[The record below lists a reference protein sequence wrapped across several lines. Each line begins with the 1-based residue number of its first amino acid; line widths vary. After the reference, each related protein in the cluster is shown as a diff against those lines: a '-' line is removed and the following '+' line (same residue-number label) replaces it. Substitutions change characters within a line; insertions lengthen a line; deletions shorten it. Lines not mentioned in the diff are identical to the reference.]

1 MRPHQHANALAV
13 AGTIAALLLSA
24 CGQDNQYVAPPPP
37 KVTVVAPEQRQVT
50 RYLEATGNTAA
61 VNTADL
67 VARVPGFV
75 EKIHYRDGDQV
86 KKGTL
91 LFTIEPEPYKLK
103 LDQAKA
109 AETGAEASLKQAELT
124 LQRQA
129 ELLPRQTTTQANY
142 DSALATR
149 DSSKANLD
157 QARINTQL
165 AKTNDDYTRVVAPFD
180 GIVTARQVSV
190 GQYVGG
196 TATPTVLATIIQHA
210 PIYVNFSLSEQDIL
224 RVRTEMMRR
233 GLKPD
238 DLRRYPIEVG
248 LQNESGYPHRGTLD
262 YAAPAVNQATGTLAG
277 RAILENANR
286 ELLPGYFVRVRIP
299 GQQRNALLVPD
310 VALGADQGGRYVLI
324 ANKDNIVEQRK
335 VEIGPLEGAMRVIES
350 GLAAGDRVIVSG
362 LLRAIPGEKI
372 DPQVQSASN
381 QAATGSAR

>member
-1 MRPHQHANALAV
+1 MRHHQHANALAV
-13 AGTIAALLLSA
+13 AGTMAALLLSA

-37 KVTVVAPEQRQVT
+37 KVTVATPEQRSVI

-61 VNTADL
+61 VNSADL

-75 EKIHYRDGDQV
+75 EKVHYQDGDQV

-109 AETGAEASLKQAELT
+109 AEAGAEASLKQAELT

-196 TATPTVLATIIQHA
+196 TATPTVLATIVQHA
-210 PIYVNFSLSEQDIL
+210 PIYVNFSISEQDIL
-224 RVRTEMMRR
+224 RVRAEMKRR
-233 GLKPD
+233 GLSPED
-238 DLRRYPIEVG
+238 MRQYPVEVG
-248 LQNESGYPHRGTLD
+248 LQNEVGYPHRGTID
-262 YAAPAVNQATGTLAG
+262 YASPAVNQATGTLAG
-277 RAILENANR
+277 RAIFENSNR

-324 ANKDNIVEQRK
+324 VNKDNTVEQRK
-335 VEIGPLEGAMRVIES
+335 VEIGPLDGAMRVIES
-350 GLAAGDRVIVSG
+350 GVAPGDRVIVSG
-362 LLRAIPGEKI
+362 LLRAIPGEKV
-372 DPQVQSASN
+372 DPQAQTAANPSA
-381 QAATGSAR
+381 QAAR